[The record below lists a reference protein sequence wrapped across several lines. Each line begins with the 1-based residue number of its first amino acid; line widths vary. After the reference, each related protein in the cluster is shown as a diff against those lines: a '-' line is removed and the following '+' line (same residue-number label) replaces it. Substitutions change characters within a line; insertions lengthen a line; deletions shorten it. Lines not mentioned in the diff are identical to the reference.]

1 MRLPI
6 PDIPAPKPKDEDYM
20 KVWHKCLQ
28 KDIENIRISRECCIW
43 RTAFHIV
50 VAILF
55 AAVFAL
61 MVLCCS
67 YFIYDNFYKST

>member
-1 MRLPI
+1 MRIPI

-28 KDIENIRISRECCIW
+28 KDIENIRISRERDTW

-50 VAILF
+50 AAILF

-67 YFIYDNFYKST
+67 YFINAYFSKYT

>member
-1 MRLPI
+1 
-6 PDIPAPKPKDEDYM
+6 M

-28 KDIENIRISRECCIW
+28 KDIENIRISRERDTW

-50 VAILF
+50 AAILF

-67 YFIYDNFYKST
+67 YFIYDDFCKST

>member
-1 MRLPI
+1 MRIPI

-43 RTAFHIV
+43 RTAFYIV
-50 VAILF
+50 SAILLITIN
-55 AAVFAL
+55 AL
-61 MVLCCS
+61 FVLS
-67 YFIYDNFYKST
+67 YG